1 MPVSFSSSPCKTHL
15 LLFFSI
21 PGSDLCLFPENSF
34 LIYPL
39 MKRITYFPQAWLGI
53 AMNFS
58 LVVGWASV
66 TGSLDYELLLV
77 LLVGAWGWTMHYG
90 Q

>member
-1 MPVSFSSSPCKTHL
+1 
-15 LLFFSI
+15 
-21 PGSDLCLFPENSF
+21 
-34 LIYPL
+34 